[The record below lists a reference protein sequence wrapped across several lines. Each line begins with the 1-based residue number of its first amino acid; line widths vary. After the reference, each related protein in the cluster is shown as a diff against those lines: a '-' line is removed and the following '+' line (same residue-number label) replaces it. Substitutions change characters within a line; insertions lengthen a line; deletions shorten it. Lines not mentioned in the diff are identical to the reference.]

1 MGKRSNG
8 EGTIFKRNDG
18 RWCAAYYDTEFRR
31 HYVYG
36 KTQSE
41 VKKKLKDR
49 EQVNS
54 SSKPSQVTV
63 EEWVREYLEKFKK
76 NELKATTYSTYH
88 VFYRKHIKNSN
99 LGKMK
104 LDKVTGGIVQKYY
117 NDKIEDGYASKTI
130 RHLHTIL
137 NGAFKKGVQLHM
149 IKENPLTYVN
159 MPKKEKYQAHVIS
172 KEEVEKIVKEAKDD
186 ILYPI
191 VVTTMY
197 TGMRKGEVFGLTWDN
212 VDFKNKTISVTQS
225 LCKFQKEPDEAGVRK
240 TEYKIMAPKNKTSIR
255 TIPMVQPV
263 YDALMIQI
271 DRQKHDKE
279 IYKEI
284 YRDEGFVFA
293 DPDGG
298 YFKQTT
304 FMTKYHR
311 FLKDYGIKDIRFHDL
326 RHTFAT
332 LLLEAEVPM
341 KVVQELLGH
350 STITTTMDIYTH
362 ISEDMKAGAINKLI
376 E

>member
-8 EGTIFKRNDG
+8 EGTIYKRNDG

-41 VKKKLKDR
+41 VKKKLKER

-54 SSKPSQVTV
+54 STKPSQITV

-130 RHLHTIL
+130 RHLHTLI
-137 NGAFKKGVQLHM
+137 NGAFTKGVQLHM
-149 IKENPLTYVN
+149 IKENPVKYVN
-159 MPKKEKYQAHVIS
+159 MPKKEKYQAEIIS
-172 KEEVEKIVKEAKDD
+172 KKDVEKIVKEAVDD
-186 ILYPI
+186 VLYPI

-197 TGMRKGEVFGLTWDN
+197 TGMRKGEVFGLTWEN
-212 VDFKNKTISVTQS
+212 VDFQNRTIFVRQS
-225 LCKFQKEPDEAGVRK
+225 LCKYQKEPDENGVRK
-240 TEYKIMAPKNKTSIR
+240 TEYRVMEPKNKTSVR
-255 TIPMVQPV
+255 AIPMIDPV
-263 YDALMIQI
+263 YEALVIQKK
-271 DRQKHDKE
+271 RQDQDKE
-279 IYKEI
+279 RYQEI

-298 YFKQTT
+298 YFKQST

-311 FLKDYGIKDIRFHDL
+311 FLKTYGVKDIRFHDL
-326 RHTFAT
+326 RHTFAS
-332 LLLEAEVPM
+332 LLLEAGVSM

-350 STITTTMDIYTH
+350 STITTTMDIYAH
-362 ISEDMKAGAINKLI
+362 ISDEMKTGAINKLV